1 MSSENKDKTLAVV
14 NCSRLV
20 TLAGPARPRVGP
32 ELREL
37 GIVANGGMF
46 VRDGLIE
53 SVGSRDEIESLI
65 ESDTE
70 VGDALGRVVLPGFVD
85 AHTHPVFGG
94 TRVDEFEERS
104 KGATYEEIAARGGG
118 IQSTVNATRA
128 TYEELLTYECWR
140 YSEWF
145 LRSGTTT
152 IEAKSGYGLS
162 LEDELKI
169 LRIVKR
175 LGRETSLRYVPTF
188 LGAHS
193 IPAEYRSRRDEYV
206 SLIIEEML
214 PAVAEQK
221 LAEFCDVFCEQKVFT
236 TDEAWKIL
244 SAARCHGMGL
254 RIHADQLSLSG
265 GAQLAA
271 ELGTV
276 TADHLEHTDAAGIAA
291 LKEAFVQPVL
301 LPGSVYA
308 LGSTHYP
315 AAREMIDAGLAV
327 VLATDF
333 NPGSSPTP
341 SMTMILSLAATH
353 MKMTPA
359 EAITAA
365 TINAAYSL
373 NRGDKLGSLEP
384 GKIADFV
391 IHDCEDYREL
401 SYFFGIEH
409 PWRVYCGEILRQ
421 DLQDFS

>member
-1 MSSENKDKTLAVV
+1 MSSEKKSKTLAVV
-14 NCSRLV
+14 NCSQVV

-37 GIVANGGMF
+37 GIIAQGGML
-46 VRDGLIE
+46 VRDGRIE
-53 SVGSRDEIESLI
+53 KIGLSDEIELLI
-65 ESDTE
+65 DADTN
-70 VGDALGRVVLPGFVD
+70 VVDARGQVLMPGFVD

-94 TRVDEFEERS
+94 TRVEEFEERAL
-104 KGATYEEIAARGGG
+104 GATYQEIAARGGG

-128 TYEELLTYECWR
+128 TYEEVLAYEAWR

-169 LRIVKR
+169 LRVIKR
-175 LGRETSLRYVPTF
+175 LGSETSLRYVPTL

-193 IPAEYRSRRDEYV
+193 IPAEYRLRREAYV

-214 PAVAEQK
+214 PAIAQQK

-271 ELGTV
+271 ERS
-276 TADHLEHTDAAGIAA
+276 E
-291 LKEAFVQPVL
+291 E
-301 LPGSVYA
+301 
-308 LGSTHYP
+308 
-315 AAREMIDAGLAV
+315 
-327 VLATDF
+327 
-333 NPGSSPTP
+333 N
-341 SMTMILSLAATH
+341 
-353 MKMTPA
+353 
-359 EAITAA
+359 
-365 TINAAYSL
+365 
-373 NRGDKLGSLEP
+373 
-384 GKIADFV
+384 
-391 IHDCEDYREL
+391 
-401 SYFFGIEH
+401 
-409 PWRVYCGEILRQ
+409 
-421 DLQDFS
+421 